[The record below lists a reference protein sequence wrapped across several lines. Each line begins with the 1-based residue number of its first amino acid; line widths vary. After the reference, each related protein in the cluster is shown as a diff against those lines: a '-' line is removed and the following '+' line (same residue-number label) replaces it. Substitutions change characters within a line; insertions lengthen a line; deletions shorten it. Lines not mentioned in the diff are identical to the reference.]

1 MAGGI
6 RRWSAGTSPDRVP
19 LVRRP
24 RWTAAPVLEP
34 LEGRQLLSYYTGF
47 SSVRNIITRSGIYNL
62 TIGGP
67 GILKTGAAGG
77 GRTDLKVLGTSADS
91 TLTITQLKPRFHVP
105 NQLLSIRNLTIKSGQ
120 IGSINASPVELDGTM
135 TPLTSSV
142 NTIQFGGLGPAA
154 QIDVVG
160 SLGSMSLGDVR
171 LGPTGHVVIAGN
183 VSGLGTGTTTNTG
196 GTATGTGTSTV
207 TINGTVTGT
216 ITASGS
222 GTGSGTS
229 SVPQTVGSVTI
240 NQMAIDGGEFRIVGD
255 SSAPIQI
262 LGTLSLSHNGVF
274 IVGRDQTGS
283 MTVGGSILIDTG
295 GQLQV
300 GRNLSSLTVGGDVV
314 MNPGASGIVV
324 GGDLGSLSVA
334 ASSAARARRR
344 PSTSGWA

>member
-34 LEGRQLLSYYTGF
+34 LEGRQLLSGYTGF

-77 GRTDLKVLGTSADS
+77 GMTDLKVLGTSADS

-160 SLGSMSLGDVR
+160 SLGSMSLGNVM

-222 GTGSGTS
+222 GTGHRHVQRPANRGVRDDLADGDRRGR
-229 SVPQTVGSVTI
+229 VPDRRRFHGADPDHGHPEPQPQRRLHRRPRPDGVD
-240 NQMAIDGGEFRIVGD
+240 DGGGLDPHR
-255 SSAPIQI
+255 
-262 LGTLSLSHNGVF
+262 L
-274 IVGRDQTGS
+274 
-283 MTVGGSILIDTG
+283 
-295 GQLQV
+295 
-300 GRNLSSLTVGGDVV
+300 
-314 MNPGASGIVV
+314 
-324 GGDLGSLSVA
+324 
-334 ASSAARARRR
+334 RR
-344 PSTSGWA
+344 PAPGRPQLVELDGGRRTS